1 MTNDD
6 LVDALRIL
14 KDRLD
19 ALDYTD
25 AELTLAGD
33 IAEWYN
39 HRLVVGYYAEV
50 GRLRAELAARRR

>member
-39 HRLVVGYYAEV
+39 HRLVVYAEV